1 MSIYLTVFVDSLLD
15 AGTRALES
23 LPRTQ
28 ALNGIVAYQ
37 TLSTRLKG
45 FFQGFV
51 ESQKVVTEED
61 VKGFFAE
68 MTGQDS
74 VVDVASLPGDQRR
87 EESAK

>member
-1 MSIYLTVFVDSLLD
+1 MD
-15 AGTRALES
+15 AGTKALES

-28 ALNGIVAYQ
+28 AINGIVAFQ
-37 TLSTRLKG
+37 ALSTRLKG

-68 MTGQDS
+68 MTGGER
-74 VVDVASLPGDQRR
+74 VVDVASLPADHRR
-87 EESAK
+87 EESSK